1 MTNQGNIS
9 PGAVRSRN
17 PVVAQQV
24 EDSERMLALPRHFG
38 QRLLAFE
45 GAVYGFMRRFA
56 ADYDGAYWQF
66 YELSN
71 GGFYMAP
78 DGGAFRFSVDT
89 NGYEGVMSADAA
101 GITVCLFASSHL
113 SFRYS
118 EDDVFGDHFHFLR
131 EFAAEHAEATEIF
144 AAID

>member
-1 MTNQGNIS
+1 MANQDNAS
-9 PGAVRSRN
+9 AGAVDPRTS
-17 PVVAQQV
+17 VVAQRV
-24 EDSERMLALPRHFG
+24 DDSERMMALPRHFG
-38 QRLLAFE
+38 ERLLIFE
-45 GAVYGFMRRFA
+45 GAVYDFMRRFA
-56 ADYDGAYWQF
+56 ADYDGGYWQF

-89 NGYEGVMSADAA
+89 NGYEGEMSADAA
-101 GITVCLFASSHL
+101 GITVCLFACSHL

-118 EDDVFGDHFHFLR
+118 EDAVYGDHFHFLR
-131 EFAAEHAEATEIF
+131 EFAAEHSEASAIF

>member
-1 MTNQGNIS
+1 MANQDNAS
-9 PGAVRSRN
+9 PGAVGTPS

-24 EDSERMLALPRHFG
+24 DDSERMMALPRHFG
-38 QRLLAFE
+38 QRLLVFE
-45 GAVYGFMRRFA
+45 GAVYDFMRRFA

-71 GGFYMAP
+71 GGFYMVP
-78 DGGAFRFSVDT
+78 DGGPFRFSVDT
-89 NGYEGVMSADAA
+89 NDYEGVMSADAA
-101 GITVCLFASSHL
+101 GITVCLFACSHL

-118 EDDVFGDHFHFLR
+118 EDDVFGDHFHLLR
-131 EFAAEHAEATEIF
+131 EFAAQHAEASAIF